1 MTFSDKKTKLS
12 FSSPLAILWYAI
24 TAGLLASS
32 FMAFIVFN
40 IDSEE
45 RLHIERVTQS
55 TADTI
60 KVLLEDDL
68 TKRIIFIAELS
79 KLPPASSHLP
89 DENWGTI
96 SKTLYDSQYGYQ
108 AIGWIDNSFHIRKII
123 PKEGNEIAI
132 GFDLAQKPQALSAAK
147 KAQASQQVIITSP
160 LLSIHGSEGLGIYSP
175 VFTGI
180 KNNKQLHGFI
190 AGILLFDP
198 YIKSVIPAALL
209 KEHNF
214 SLLIDGHLVYSNQN
228 APLTIENSWNKK
240 ASYKLQDHQ
249 WQINISPNNEFLYV
263 VHYKVMG
270 IIITLGIFI
279 AILIV
284 LAAYTYLIAR
294 NKSVEIKDGL
304 NKVEHLLKN
313 LPGMA
318 YQSFDTQSWP
328 MMRVSDGCETLTGY
342 SREEFKNNRMLW
354 QDIIHSDD
362 YQGVKEAI
370 NTAIK
375 NRNSFEVEYRI
386 KTKNNSIKLVWE
398 KGGAVDS
405 IYNDDV
411 IVEGF
416 IYDITSIKKAEA
428 DLISSYA
435 FSDAVVNAMI
445 DAVITIDQYGLIK
458 SFNSAA
464 QTIFGYTDD
473 EVLDKNIS
481 ILMPAPFSDHH
492 DQYLAQYLTSKQ
504 PHIIGIGRELVA
516 KHKDGT
522 TFPIHLSVSE
532 IKNHEN
538 KMFVGLIRN
547 ITQQRA
553 LEDQAKLHTEQLAHT
568 ERVNALGEMAAGIA
582 HEINQPLTAISL
594 FSQTAKN
601 FCESGKFDRLPALF
615 EKLSL
620 HSLRASA
627 VIARMQKMTKK
638 GNRAKEVVDC
648 ALMITEA
655 SKLAE
660 SEARLHKIAIN
671 IITSKQSL
679 NVYVDRVQIQQVVLN
694 LLRNGMEAMQPI
706 ESDNVDT
713 IIELN
718 IKLNMDKYVEISVT
732 DTGAGLPDQMRE
744 KLFKPF
750 SSTKQ
755 NGTGIGLS
763 ISKSIVEEHG
773 GHIHFHDNTPTGA
786 VFMFTL
792 PIHDRGIVYDK

>member
-1 MTFSDKKTKLS
+1 MNFNDKKKLS
-12 FSSPLAILWYAI
+12 FSSPLAILLYAI

-32 FMAFIVFN
+32 FMAFIIFN
-40 IDSEE
+40 IDTEE

-68 TKRIIFIAELS
+68 KKRIIFLAELS
-79 KLPPASSHLP
+79 QLPPTSSHLLK
-89 DENWGTI
+89 DNWRVI

-108 AIGWIDNSFHIRKII
+108 AIGWIDNSFHVRKII
-123 PKEGNEIAI
+123 PEEGNEIAI
-132 GFDLAQKPQALSAAK
+132 GFDLAEKPAALSAAI
-147 KAQASQQVIITSP
+147 KAQKTEQVVITNP
-160 LLSIHGSEGLGIYSP
+160 LFSIHGSEGLGLYAP
-175 VFTGI
+175 VFSTLE
-180 KNNKQLHGFI
+180 NSKQLHGFI
-190 AGILLFDP
+190 AGVLLFKP
-198 YIKSVIPAALL
+198 YIKSVIPTYLL

-214 SLLIDGHLVYSNQN
+214 ILLIDGQVVYSNQN
-228 APLTIENSWNKK
+228 NQLTIKNSWNKK
-240 ASYKLQDHQ
+240 ASYNLQAHQ
-249 WQINISPNNEFLYV
+249 WQINISPKNEFLYV
-263 VHYKVMG
+263 VHYKVIG
-270 IIITLGIFI
+270 VIITLAIFI
-279 AILIV
+279 AILIA

-294 NKSVEIKDGL
+294 NKTVEIKDGR

-318 YQSFDTQSWP
+318 YQSFDTKSWP

-342 SREEFKNNRMLW
+342 TREQFKNNRILW
-354 QDIIHSDD
+354 QAVIYPDD
-362 YQGVKEAI
+362 YQRVKETI

-375 NRNSFEVEYRI
+375 NHSSFEIEYRI
-386 KTKNNSIKLVWE
+386 NTKSNSVKLVWE

-405 IYNDDV
+405 MYNDDV
-411 IVEGF
+411 VIEGF
-416 IYDITSIKKAEA
+416 VYDITSIKKAEA
-428 DLISSYA
+428 DLITSYA

-445 DAVITIDQYGLIK
+445 DGVITIDQYGLIK
-458 SFNSAA
+458 SFNNAA
-464 QTIFGYTDD
+464 QSIFGYTYD
-473 EVLDKNIS
+473 EVLDKNVS
-481 ILMPAPFSDHH
+481 ILMPASFSHHH

-504 PHIIGIGRELVA
+504 AHIIGIGRELVA
-516 KHKDGT
+516 KHKDGS

-532 IKNHEN
+532 INNHEN

-553 LEDQAKLHTEQLAHT
+553 LEDQAQLHTEQLAHS

-620 HSLRASA
+620 HALRASA
-627 VIARMQKMTKK
+627 VIERMQKMTKK
-638 GNRAKEVVDC
+638 GKRTKEIIDC
-648 ALMITEA
+648 NLMIIEV

-660 SEARLHKIAIN
+660 FEARLHNITIKIIACEQP
-671 IITSKQSL
+671 T

-694 LLRNGMEAMQPI
+694 LLRNGMEAMQSI
-706 ESDNVDT
+706 ESDT
-713 IIELN
+713 TIELK
-718 IKLNMDKYVEISVT
+718 IKLNMDKYLEISVT
-732 DTGAGLPDQMRE
+732 DTGAGLPEEMRE
-744 KLFKPF
+744 TLFKPF

-773 GHIHFHDNTPTGA
+773 GHIHFHDNKPTGA
-786 VFMFTL
+786 IFMFTL

>member
-1 MTFSDKKTKLS
+1 MTFSDKKTKYS

-32 FMAFIVFN
+32 LMALIVFN

-45 RLHIERVTQS
+45 RLHIERVTKNA
-55 TADTI
+55 ADTI

-68 TKRIIFIAELS
+68 KKRMIFLTELS
-79 KLPPASSHLP
+79 NLPATSSHISE
-89 DENWGTI
+89 ENWGAI

-108 AIGWIDNSFHIRKII
+108 AIGWIDSTFHIQKII

-132 GFDLAQKPQALSAAK
+132 GFDLAQQPEALSAAK
-147 KAQASQQVIITSP
+147 KAQKTQQVIITSP
-160 LLSIHGSEGLGIYSP
+160 LQSIHGSKGLGIYAP
-175 VFTGI
+175 VFSTI
-180 KNNKQLHGFI
+180 QNNKKLHGFI
-190 AGILLFDP
+190 AAVLLFDP
-198 YIKSVIPAALL
+198 YIKSVIPMYLL

-214 SLLIDGHLVYSNQN
+214 SLVIDGRLIYSNQSN
-228 APLTIENSWNKK
+228 QLTIENSWNKT
-240 ASYKLQDHQ
+240 ASYNLQGQQ

-263 VHYKVMG
+263 VHYKVLSV
-270 IIITLGIFI
+270 IITLGIFI

-284 LAAYTYLIAR
+284 LAAYAYLTAR
-294 NKSVEIKDGL
+294 NKTVEIKDGL

-318 YQSFDTQSWP
+318 YQSFDTKSWP

-342 SREEFKNNRMLW
+342 TTEEFKNNRMLW
-354 QDIIHSDD
+354 QDVIHPDD
-362 YQGVKEAI
+362 YLDVKKAI
-370 NTAIK
+370 NTATK
-375 NRNSFEVEYRI
+375 NKSTFEIEYRI

-411 IVEGF
+411 VIEGF

-445 DAVITIDQYGLIK
+445 DAVITIDQRGLIK
-458 SFNSAA
+458 SFNHAA
-464 QTIFGYTDD
+464 QTIFGYTDH
-473 EVLDKNIS
+473 EVLDKNIT
-481 ILMPAPFSDHH
+481 ILMPAPFSEQH
-492 DQYLAQYLTSKQ
+492 DQYIAQYLTSKQ

-532 IKNHEN
+532 IDNHEN
-538 KMFVGLIRN
+538 RMFVGLIRN
-547 ITQQRA
+547 ITQQKA
-553 LEDQAKLHTEQLAHT
+553 LEEQAKLHTEQLAHT

-594 FSQTAKN
+594 FSKTAKN
-601 FCESGKFDRLPALF
+601 FCESGKYDRLPALF

-627 VIARMQKMTKK
+627 VIERMQKMTKK
-638 GNRAKEVVDC
+638 GNRPKEVVDC
-648 ALMITEA
+648 NLMITEV

-660 SEARLHKIAIN
+660 SEVRLHNIAIK
-671 IITSKQSL
+671 ITNSEQPL

-706 ESDNVDT
+706 ESDSADT
-713 IIELN
+713 IIELKIN
-718 IKLNMDKYVEISVT
+718 LNMDKYVEISVT
-732 DTGAGLPDQMRE
+732 DTGAGLPDQMRDT
-744 KLFKPF
+744 LFKPF

-773 GHIHFHDNTPTGA
+773 GHIHFHDNKPTGA

-792 PIHDRGIVYDK
+792 PIHDRGIVYER